1 MFPLSLLELYGRMKG
16 VTEDMGMLKSIGL
29 ENYKC
34 FKDETTINIAPL
46 TVLCGVNSSGKS
58 SILKSL
64 LMLKQSY
71 ENESPY
77 NEMLFTGEYVD
88 NGFFDDIIYHDN
100 INDIADSD
108 TFKISNTF
116 ILRDNS
122 DNNGYSLR
130 KRQDS
135 SSFRELKRIYRQKY
149 RPVDCFEMKITVEVA
164 KHIHKE
170 KSLSSYIE
178 NNYIKKFLLEI
189 NPKHNDS
196 YTYDRAS
203 TIRITKTNSSD
214 NRNYSI
220 CYEHLPNNYGIFQD
234 GIFTCT
240 CYFSKMHLS
249 NIYQKEMN
257 DNVKAIRPIL
267 LSVCNI
273 VALQY
278 SGIDF
283 IAPLRHNPER
293 SYLIKGNVDSVGIT
307 GEDMPILLAK
317 IKDNSIWTDLYCPY
331 REKSGVMNSSDRYK
345 FTYGELLQQW
355 MNYLELGRLELQGNG
370 AFVNLNISGHNIV
383 DVGFGVSQTLPILL
397 QGIYMCPDQTLLLE
411 QPEIHL
417 HPQMQLGMADF
428 LITLA
433 KHERNIILE
442 THSDHIVNRIIK
454 RVMETPDL
462 VDKNNPIVRIIF
474 LDKQDSVSP
483 QKIDI
488 QVDKYKGVMNGTKN
502 FFTQFGLEQ
511 MDIAKTGYENHKR
524 DLVK

>member
-1 MFPLSLLELYGRMKG
+1 
-16 VTEDMGMLKSIGL
+16 MLKSISL

-77 NEMLFTGEYVD
+77 NEMLFNGEYVD
-88 NGFFDDIIYHDN
+88 NGFFDDIIFHEK
-100 INDIADSD
+100 IEDIKDSD

-122 DNNGYSLR
+122 DQNGYSIR

-135 SSFRELKRIYRQKY
+135 SSFRELKRIYY
-149 RPVDCFEMKITVEVA
+149 RKGGAVDCFELNVSLEVT
-164 KHIHKE
+164 KHIHDE
-170 KSLSSYIE
+170 ETILSYIE
-178 NNYIKKFLLEI
+178 NNYIKSFSVEI
-189 NPKHNDS
+189 ELKSKN
-196 YTYDRAS
+196 TYIS
-203 TIRITKTNSSD
+203 SKKSELSIIKTNSSD
-214 NRNYSI
+214 TRNYKISYI
-220 CYEHLPNNYGIFQD
+220 NLPNNYGEQKTD
-234 GIFTCT
+234 NFTCT

-249 NIYQKEMN
+249 NIYQKDMN
-257 DNVKAIRPIL
+257 DDVKAIRPVL
-267 LSVCNI
+267 LSICNI

-278 SGIDF
+278 NGIDF

-293 SYLIKGNVDSVGIT
+293 NYLIKGNVDSVGIT
-307 GEDMPILLAK
+307 GENAPMLLAK
-317 IKDNSIWTDLYCPY
+317 IQKDEIWTDIFCPY
-331 REKSGVMNSSDRYK
+331 NKNNIPNEIEQCFLSYHNI
-345 FTYGELLQQW
+345 LQQW
-355 MNYLELGRLELQGNG
+355 MTYLNLGNIELKNNDG
-370 AFVNLNISGHNIV
+370 FVKLNISGHSIV

-397 QGIYMCPDQTLLLE
+397 QGIYMYPDQTLLLE

-442 THSDHIVNRIIK
+442 THSDHIVHRVIK
-454 RVMETPDL
+454 RIMEDPML
-462 VDKNNPIVRIIF
+462 VDEDKPIIRIIF
-474 LDKQDSVSP
+474 LDKDDSLSP
-483 QKIDI
+483 KKIDI
-488 QVDKYKGVMNGTKN
+488 HFDKYKGVTNGSKN
-502 FFTQFGLEQ
+502 FFTQFGFET
-511 MDIAKTGYENHKR
+511 MDISKIGYENYKR
-524 DLVK
+524 DKKQ